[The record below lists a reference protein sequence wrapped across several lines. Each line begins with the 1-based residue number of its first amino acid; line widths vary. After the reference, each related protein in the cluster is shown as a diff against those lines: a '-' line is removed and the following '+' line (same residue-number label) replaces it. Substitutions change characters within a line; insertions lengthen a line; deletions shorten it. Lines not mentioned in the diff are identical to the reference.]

1 MRFKRVAVVMGGTSS
16 EREISLRSGRAI
28 AAGLATSGYSVFP
41 VVLESN
47 SVNGVLP
54 DEIEAVFIALHGG
67 YGENGGIQADL
78 DARGLPYT
86 GSGAAAS
93 RLAMDKIATK
103 RACEAAGVVTPPYE
117 VLEAGS
123 AHTTMRLPLVVKP
136 PCDGSSVGV
145 GLVREAGEWEAALA
159 QARRMDPDERVL
171 VETFIAGREWTVGV
185 LLDDALPA
193 VEILAPD
200 GWFGFNAKYT
210 PGASRIV
217 FPDDPADRALAD
229 RCGQIACRAFHAVG
243 CRGLGRVDFRIT
255 SAGEPY
261 VLEIN
266 TVPGFTE
273 TSLLPKAAARQG
285 IAFPEL
291 CARILEAARCG

>member
-1 MRFKRVAVVMGGTSS
+1 
-16 EREISLRSGRAI
+16 
-28 AAGLATSGYSVFP
+28 
-41 VVLESN
+41 
-47 SVNGVLP
+47 
-54 DEIEAVFIALHGG
+54 
-67 YGENGGIQADL
+67 
-78 DARGLPYT
+78 
-86 GSGAAAS
+86 
-93 RLAMDKIATK
+93 
-103 RACEAAGVVTPPYE
+103 
-117 VLEAGS
+117 
-123 AHTTMRLPLVVKP
+123 
-136 PCDGSSVGV
+136 
-145 GLVREAGEWEAALA
+145 
-159 QARRMDPDERVL
+159 
-171 VETFIAGREWTVGV
+171 
-185 LLDDALPA
+185 

-200 GWFGFNAKYT
+200 GWFGFSAKYT

-229 RCGQIACRAFHAVG
+229 RCGEIARRAFHAAG

-255 SAGEPY
+255 PADEPY